1 MSRAFLATTQS
12 GQSSF
17 LALNYRTCQRLW
29 QEYGICFFDAQRMN
43 PNLVRSLT
51 ESIMGMD
58 QGRELRQIEEKVK
71 ANASRRR

>member
-1 MSRAFLATTQS
+1 
-12 GQSSF
+12 
-17 LALNYRTCQRLW
+17 
-29 QEYGICFFDAQRMN
+29 MN